1 MKHSVLKEKEK
12 NEIYSKMA
20 IEIMEQMKK
29 GKDITSLVNRE
40 NILSILEKIKEKDEN
55 YYYCHTDLKNGNE
68 LGLVNFTKHEK
79 IIYQAIKKQI
89 KDKCNFDVIFY
100 KIGEKC
106 NGWKK
111 RFAIIVRGG
120 LFSSTKPLKFYS
132 TYKGNLRDV
141 AKEKTKYLNKSII
154 TLEEYELDKKNLP
167 EWQEPS
173 LKYRM
178 KVEYDPKKALG
189 IKNGSNEKGKRKWF
203 VFYFDTNEKMEEV
216 RELLF
221 GTNEQDDI
229 IIRNLIQLQN
239 SIETS
244 FNFYGILKI

>member
-1 MKHSVLKEKEK
+1 MKYNKPFLKLLIK
-12 NEIYSKMA
+12 NHY
-20 IEIMEQMKK
+20 
-29 GKDITSLVNRE
+29 
-40 NILSILEKIKEKDEN
+40 
-55 YYYCHTDLKNGNE
+55 LKNGNE

-141 AKEKTKYLNKSII
+141 AKEKTKYLHKSIVS
-154 TLEEYELDKKNLP
+154 LEQYKFDQKNLP
-167 EWQEPS
+167 EWQEPN
-173 LKYRM
+173 LKFRM
-178 KVEYDPKKALG
+178 KVEYDPNRALATEKKN
-189 IKNGSNEKGKRKWF
+189 NGKKKRK
-203 VFYFDTNEKMEEV
+203 
-216 RELLF
+216 
-221 GTNEQDDI
+221 I
-229 IIRNLIQLQN
+229 
-239 SIETS
+239 
-244 FNFYGILKI
+244 